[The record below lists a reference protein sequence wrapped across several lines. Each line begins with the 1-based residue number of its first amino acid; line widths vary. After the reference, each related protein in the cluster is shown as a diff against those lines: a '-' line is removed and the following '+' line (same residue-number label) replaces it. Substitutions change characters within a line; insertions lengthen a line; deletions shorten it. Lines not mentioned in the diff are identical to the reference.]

1 MDKLIEEFNRKRVE
15 KGKWTL
21 WITINTIPDNLAEH
35 LEKSAK
41 NTNADFQYI
50 QKEKNSNAIVITKT
64 NRCFEEV
71 E

>member
-41 NTNADFQYI
+41 NTNADFSIYSKRKKQ
-50 QKEKNSNAIVITKT
+50 
-64 NRCFEEV
+64 
-71 E
+71 